1 MACPKKL
8 RGNMFKITV
17 ANQKGGVGKTTS
29 VMNLSAAFAEL
40 GKKVL
45 IIDTDPQ
52 GSIAT
57 LLNIKPK
64 DVLYNFMIEGVK
76 FEECRVNV
84 RPHIDVVFS
93 DKKTEIAEM
102 QLIPTLGRERA
113 LADRMEGIDKYDL
126 CLVDCAPSLSLLQTN
141 AVIYTRYLILPI
153 SMDALAIA
161 GASHVQDTFAL
172 LKRYF
177 EVVPVILGV
186 LPTFVD
192 ARLSITDQVLSTIE
206 EIWGNSNTIVL
217 PHIRTDTNLA
227 KANRYHKTIFEYA
240 PNSRAAEDYMKAA
253 VALIDFIDERVRR
266 TEAVI

>member
-1 MACPKKL
+1 
-8 RGNMFKITV
+8 MFKITV

-29 VMNLSAAFAEL
+29 VINLSAAFAEV

-84 RPHIDVVFS
+84 RPKIDVVFS

-113 LADRMEGIDKYDL
+113 LADRMEGIDKYDV
-126 CLVDCAPSLSLLQTN
+126 CFVDCAPSLSLLQTN

-172 LKRYF
+172 LKKYF
-177 EVVPVILGV
+177 QVVPVILGV

-192 ARLSITDQVLSTIE
+192 ARLSITDQVLSTIQ
-206 EIWGNSNTIVL
+206 EIWGDSNTLIL

-227 KANRYHKTIFEYA
+227 KSNRYHKTIFEYA
-240 PNSRAAEDYMKAA
+240 PNSRAAEDYMRAA
-253 VALIDFIDERVRR
+253 GALIDFIDKK
-266 TEAVI
+266 TIKAEAVI